1 MSIEDKMEA
10 LTTALNAHTAAL
22 TNFVKVAN
30 KSGGSASSG
39 STSASTSTSKPAGD
53 KKPKGPTLKEV
64 QDRFGAYLKVK
75 DKDEVKERVA
85 NMAKICKILDTDRVT
100 NADPSEWP
108 KALAMLDKLEA
119 GEDPFEDEDGGDDG
133 DGGDAMI

>member
-1 MSIEDKMEA
+1 MSIEATMEA
-10 LTTALNAHTAAL
+10 LTAALGEHTKALN
-22 TNFVKVAN
+22 NFVKL
-30 KSGGSASSG
+30 GGKAQAGTASTGTTSSG
-39 STSASTSTSKPAGD
+39 TKPAGD

-75 DKDEVKERVA
+75 DKDEIKERVA

-119 GEDPFEDEDGGDDG
+119 GEDPFEDEDGGGDD